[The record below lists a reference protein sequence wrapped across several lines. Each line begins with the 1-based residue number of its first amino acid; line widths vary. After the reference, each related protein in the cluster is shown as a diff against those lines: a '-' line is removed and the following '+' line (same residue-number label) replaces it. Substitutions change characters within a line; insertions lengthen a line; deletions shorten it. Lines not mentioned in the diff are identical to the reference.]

1 MDDLHDI
8 RNRFPGINDQWAR
21 FDGPAGTQVVDAA
34 IEAAADWQRSG
45 SNANSHGAFA
55 AAGAC
60 DALVE
65 ETSTVMGR
73 LLGADPAGM
82 VFGPSTTANMMALTR
97 AIGRGLEPG
106 DEIICTTLDHDSNVW
121 PWMLMAA
128 DAGAIV
134 RMASFDSG
142 NARLEV
148 SAVTSLI
155 GPATRWVAVTGA
167 SNAVGT
173 IPDVTAITS
182 AAHAADARVV
192 VDGVHLTPHHAV
204 DVTAMGCDVYTTSS
218 YKWYGPHAGIMWVEP
233 GLLDALEP
241 YNVRPA
247 PNHGPGRFQYGTPSW
262 EALVGIRAAADF
274 LLDVGLDAITA
285 FEADRFA
292 RLLNGLHAIKG
303 VRVVGPQD
311 HANRAPTL
319 MFEVAGC
326 SPALVAQ
333 QLAESHIA
341 VWNGHNYAVEA
352 MAPLGLDIE
361 AGAVR
366 AGISMYTSDA
376 DVDRLLEAVAD
387 LVDSASA
394 S

>member
-8 RNRFPGINDQWAR
+8 RNRFPGIDDQWAR

-34 IEAAADWQRSG
+34 IDAAADWQRSG
-45 SNANSHGAFA
+45 SNANSHGVFA
-55 AAGAC
+55 AADDC
-60 DALVE
+60 DALVK
-65 ETSTVMGR
+65 ETSTVMGH

-97 AIGRGLEPG
+97 AIGRGLAPG
-106 DEIICTTLDHDSNVW
+106 DEIICTTLDHDSNVS

-134 RMASFDSG
+134 RMALFDPDNG
-142 NARLEV
+142 RLEV

-167 SNAVGT
+167 SNIMGT

-182 AAHAADARVV
+182 AAHAVDARVV
-192 VDGVHLTPHHAV
+192 VDGVHLTPHRAV
-204 DVTAMGCDVYTTSS
+204 DVTTMGCDVYTTSS

-233 GLLDALEP
+233 DLLTALDS
-241 YNVRPA
+241 YKVRPA
-247 PNHGPGRFQYGTPSW
+247 PDHGPGCLEYGTTSW
-262 EALVGIRAAADF
+262 EALVGIRAAARF
-274 LLDVGLDAITA
+274 LLDVGLDAITTS
-285 FEADRFA
+285 EAERFA
-292 RLLNGLHAIKG
+292 RLLNGLQAVKG

-311 HANRAPTL
+311 TTDRAPTL

-326 SPALVAQ
+326 SPITVAQ
-333 QLAESHIA
+333 HMAAARIA
-341 VWNGHNYAVEA
+341 VWEGHHYAVEA
-352 MAPLGLDIE
+352 MAPLGLDAE

-366 AGISMYTSDA
+366 AGISMYTTDA
-376 DVDRLLEAVAD
+376 DVDRLLAAVAD
-387 LVDSASA
+387 LANSVSAS
-394 S
+394 